1 MSQERRKII
10 EMLAEGKLTPDDAER
25 LLDKLGQTSE
35 RDDAAATGDMTEK
48 PRPGKP
54 KYLRIVVNSTN
65 NDRVNI
71 RVPLA
76 LVRTGLKLS
85 TMLPPHASEKL
96 SEKGIDLSQLSEL
109 KGDEL
114 LEALRELTVDV
125 ASGDGD
131 TVRVYCE

>member
-10 EMLAEGKLTPDDAER
+10 EMLAEGKITPDDAER
-25 LLDKLGQTSE
+25 LLDKLGQASE
-35 RDDAAATGDMTEK
+35 RDDTTATGNVTEK
-48 PRPGKP
+48 PRPGTP
-54 KYLRIVVNSTN
+54 KYLRVVVNSTN
-65 NDRVNI
+65 NDHVNI

-114 LEALRELTVDV
+114 LEALRELTIDV
-125 ASGDGD
+125 TSGDGD

>member
-1 MSQERRKII
+1 MSAERRKII
-10 EMLAEGKLTPDDAER
+10 EMLAEGKITPDDAER
-25 LLDKLGQTSE
+25 LLDKLGRTPE
-35 RDDAAATGDMTEK
+35 HDDAGSTGDLAER
-48 PRPGKP
+48 PRTGIP
-54 KYLRIVVNSTN
+54 KYLRVVVNSTN
-65 NDRVNI
+65 NDHVNI

-85 TMLPPHASEKL
+85 TMLPPQASEKL
-96 SEKGIDLSQLSEL
+96 SEKGIDLSHLSEL

-125 ASGDGD
+125 TSGDGD

>member
-10 EMLAEGKLTPDDAER
+10 EMLAEGKITPDDAER
-25 LLDKLGQTSE
+25 LLDKLGQTTDRDSPAGGSE
-35 RDDAAATGDMTEK
+35 VTE
-48 PRPGKP
+48 RPKIGTP
-54 KYLRIVVNSTN
+54 KYLRVVVHSTD
-65 NDRVNI
+65 NDHVNI

-96 SEKGIDLSQLSEL
+96 NEKGIDLSHLSEL

-125 ASGDGD
+125 KSGDGD
-131 TVRVYCE
+131 TVRVFCE

>member
-10 EMLAEGKLTPDDAER
+10 EMLAEGKITPDDAER
-25 LLDKLGQTSE
+25 LLDKLGQNPD
-35 RDDAAATGDMTEK
+35 RDHAAASGEVAER
-48 PRPGKP
+48 PRAGTP
-54 KYLRIVVNSTN
+54 KYLRVVVNSTN
-65 NDRVNI
+65 NDHVNI

-96 SEKGIDLSQLSEL
+96 NEKGIDLSQLSEL

-125 ASGDGD
+125 KSGDGD
-131 TVRVYCE
+131 TVRIFCE